1 MQTAAKKVAKHFRL
15 DETLIKNAQKILGAL
30 LRRTEGDE
38 VVVSRPNGT
47 AAFVVTS
54 IRY

>member
-1 MQTAAKKVAKHFRL
+1 MAK
-15 DETLIKNAQKILGAL
+15 AL

-47 AAFVVTS
+47 VKFVVTS
-54 IRY
+54 IHY